1 MFLADNVNKHD
12 VYKMGAKRP
21 ESLEFITNV
30 GLRAVLKNYTY
41 FTIHSD
47 KLCYIYNLKEKNCFS
62 VVKKRIKKE

>member
-1 MFLADNVNKHD
+1 
-12 VYKMGAKRP
+12 MGAKRP